1 LCYYVLHML
10 YVHLILRQLT
20 KVGYHLVIIG
30 RIIWSFVKSRPYSSA
45 LVTLLIVGGALAT
58 SFFFAPP
65 ENEGRVTDTRSV
77 TLIRV
82 GDALSAEPLSLI
94 GTVRATRE
102 ALVSSD
108 IPGTVSGV
116 YRTLGDFVTAGTII
130 AELKNDTQRAQVAQ
144 ARAALQKAE
153 SGVAVGGIGVGNAE
167 SAFKAAEDSAR
178 ATILSAITTI
188 DDTVRRKADTAFTNP
203 TSAQPNFAVSTSNSQ
218 LVNEVESG
226 RLRVQAI
233 LARQQ
238 SVQVSRM
245 STDELIAELE
255 RISQE
260 VKTVQAFMQTLVLTL
275 NTALATFNIS
285 DASIALYRADASAG
299 LAAANALSASIPQS
313 IDGLK
318 ARRAAVQI
326 AETALATGTDGTS
339 ADISGAQANLAA
351 ALANLE
357 RTLIRAPISG
367 TINRLD
373 LDVGSF
379 VNASQPI
386 VYLTSAGGLEVV
398 AFVSGN
404 DIKDIAIGSRATIG
418 TDVQGTVV
426 RVANALD
433 PVTKK
438 AEIRIAL
445 PPSAPLVSGQSAT
458 LRIDRAVKKQSA
470 TDTLAIPIAAIKITP
485 EGPLVFTLNDANAL
499 VANSVVLGALRGST
513 VVVESGITADARIVS
528 DARGLK
534 EGQVV
539 LPE

>member
-1 LCYYVLHML
+1 ML
-10 YVHLILRQLT
+10 YLHLILRQLS
-20 KVGYHLVIIG
+20 KVGYHLGIIG
-30 RIIWSFVKSRPYSSA
+30 RIIWSFIKSRPFSSV
-45 LVTLLIVGGALAT
+45 LVAMLLIAGAVTA
-58 SFFFAPP
+58 SYFFATPAT
-65 ENEGRVTDTRSV
+65 ENRVTDTRSV

-82 GDALSAEPLSLI
+82 GDAVSAEPLALI

-116 YRTLGDFVTAGTII
+116 YRSLGDFVNAGTII

-153 SGVAVGGIGVGNAE
+153 SGVLVGGIGVGNAE
-167 SAFKAAEDSAR
+167 SSFKAAEDSAR
-178 ATILSAITTI
+178 ATVLSAIATI
-188 DDTVRRKADTAFTNP
+188 DDAVRRKADAAFTNP
-203 TSAQPNFAVSTSNSQ
+203 TGGQPNLVVSTSNSQ
-218 LVNEVESG
+218 LVNEVENG
-226 RLRVQAI
+226 RLRVQA
-233 LARQQ
+233 LLVRQQ
-238 SVQVSRM
+238 NVQVSSM
-245 STDELIAELE
+245 NTDELIAELE
-255 RISQE
+255 RLSQE
-260 VKTVQAFMQTLVLTL
+260 VKVVQSFMQTLVLTL
-275 NTALATFNIS
+275 NTALATFNVS

-299 LAAANALSASIPQS
+299 LAAVNALSGSIPQS

-318 ARRAAVQI
+318 TRRAAVQI
-326 AETALATGTDGTS
+326 AETALATGSDGTS

-357 RTLIRAPISG
+357 KTLIRAPISG

-386 VYLTSAGGLEVV
+386 VYLTSAGGLEAV

-404 DIKDIAIGSRATIG
+404 DIADIAVGSRATIG

-426 RVANALD
+426 RVATALD

-438 AEIRIAL
+438 AEVRIAL
-445 PPSAPLVSGQSAT
+445 PPSAPLVAGQSAT

-470 TDTLAIPIAAIKITP
+470 TENLAIPIAAIKITP
-485 EGPLVFTLNDANAL
+485 DGPLVFTLNDANAL
-499 VANSVVLGALRGST
+499 VANPVVLGALRGST